1 MADGSVVAGA
11 QGFMQGFMGGGAGGL
26 AGATPYGA
34 MIQGA
39 VQLGSEALKPVAT
52 TSDLNWT
59 GSFDNGGDFNLNIG
73 SGQQSATGR
82 TNTSTPAAAQ
92 VARAA
97 GQSVG
102 SLLGNPLFVVLVGVG
117 LFLYLKHK

>member
-1 MADGSVVAGA
+1 MSGSLAQGA

-39 VQLGSEALKPVAT
+39 TQLGMAALEPVAT
-52 TSDLNWT
+52 SSHLD
-59 GSFDNGGDFNLNIG
+59 GAYSFDNSGDFSVNIG
-73 SGQQSATGR
+73 SGQQTPTGR
-82 TNTSTPAAAQ
+82 TTTSTPAAAQ

-102 SLLGNPLFVVLVGVG
+102 SLLGNPAFVVVVGIA
-117 LFLYLKHK
+117 LFLYLKHR